1 MIREFHNFSKLRRT
15 RMDELLNQ
23 IFISQWRVIFFVV
36 ALLLFCAEF
45 GFRLGLR
52 LHKTGDEARKN
63 QIGSLQG
70 AVLGLLGL
78 LLGFTFAMAVQR
90 YDTRRDLVVQEANSI
105 GTTFLRASFLPEPHH
120 SEIEKLLRRYVDT
133 RLEFYG
139 AGSASI
145 QQQLWGH
152 AVAAGKIS
160 PSPLTAT
167 FVTSLNETIDLDAT
181 RLAAKRNNIPGAV
194 WLLLLLVAGCG
205 CWATGYSAG
214 ATGKRTAFSQGI
226 FPVLIA
232 VVITILVDLSVSRR
246 GFIGISQQSL
256 VLLKQSISQQQ
267 P

>member
-1 MIREFHNFSKLRRT
+1 
-15 RMDELLNQ
+15 MDELLNQ
-23 IFISQWRVIFFVV
+23 IFTSQWRVIFFV
-36 ALLLFCAEF
+36 AAFLSFFAEF

-52 LHKTGDEARKN
+52 LHKSGDEARKN

-120 SEIEKLLRRYVDT
+120 SEIENLLRRYVDT
-133 RLEFYG
+133 RLKFYG
-139 AGSASI
+139 AGSDKGKIAAAENTTSSI
-145 QQQLWGH
+145 QKQLWGH
-152 AVAAGKIS
+152 AVAVGKIS

-181 RLAAKRNNIPGAV
+181 RLAAKWNNIPGAV

-256 VLLKQSISQQQ
+256 ILLKQSISQQQ